1 MHFFSVSS
9 AYLEMTQ
16 LKEMIVEADEKRF
29 PDNELLQQLVAS
41 VTEAERCA
49 TVASQLASKKHSTRY
64 ICVSVGLLYFF

>member
-1 MHFFSVSS
+1 MFRVNTRIQQVSS
-9 AYLEMTQ
+9 SFNTIYLVSIELSE

-49 TVASQLASKKHSTRY
+49 TVAAQLVSKKHSTR
-64 ICVSVGLLYFF
+64 